1 MGQLEAQIISRA
13 QAHGGVI
20 GRAEILALG
29 MSATT
34 LSRRVAEG
42 WLVPVAR
49 GLYVLP
55 GVLLSE
61 RSTLIAATTALGAVA
76 SHESAARLHGLDG
89 LDPRRI
95 TVSVPVRRSNR
106 FRGVIVHQL
115 TDLREQD
122 VIEIQGI
129 PATNITRTIID
140 LAAVLPEGKLAE
152 IVDQAVRRGMTT
164 YVAIAEEQESLSRR
178 GKRGMLKL
186 RRVLA
191 PRLGGTFVSD
201 STLESRLL
209 QVLMDGGLPRP
220 DTQFRPPWLRHVNG
234 RVDLA
239 YPNARVIIEGDSLK
253 WHGTP
258 EAFQIDRQRDNL
270 AQLAG
275 WIILRF
281 TWEDITKRPA
291 YVVSTVRRALE
302 VRSF

>member
-1 MGQLEAQIISRA
+1 MGKLEASILSRAQTKGGVISRA
-13 QAHGGVI
+13 
-20 GRAEILALG
+20 EMLALG

-34 LSRRVAEG
+34 LKRRLAEG

-61 RSTLIAATTALGAVA
+61 RSTLVAATTALGAVA

-95 TVSVPVRRSNR
+95 TVSVPVRRTNR

-115 TDLREQD
+115 TDLRKED
-122 VIEIQGI
+122 VTAIDGI
-129 PATNITRTIID
+129 PTTTITRTIID
-140 LAAVLPEGKLAE
+140 LAAVLPEEKLAE
-152 IVDQAVRRGMTT
+152 ILDQAVRRGMTT
-164 YVAIAEEQESLSRR
+164 YGAVAEDLESLARR
-178 GKRGMLKL
+178 GKRGVVKL

-191 PRLGGTFVSD
+191 PRLGGTFVSE

-209 QVLMDGGLPRP
+209 QVLRDGGLPLP
-220 DTQFRPPWLRHVNG
+220 DTQFRPPWLRHMNG

-239 YPNARVIIEGDSLK
+239 YPTAQVIVEGDSLK

-258 EAFQIDRQRDNL
+258 EAFQADRQRDNL

-291 YVVSTVRRALE
+291 YVVATVRRALKA
-302 VRSF
+302 RSL